1 MLSKEQSALWDAL
14 GLGPQWVSREELEQ
28 LQKAAQKAPTP
39 AASPAEKAAEPKPD
53 VSDTPQAPVERVRA
67 PSAPAENRPL
77 YGSRAVSLVDAE
89 NKDRLRKIKIATWE
103 ELNNIVSQ
111 CTVCD
116 IGKNRTNAVF
126 GTGEPTKDL
135 VLIGEAPGETEDR
148 LGKVFVGASGN
159 LLDVILSSLKLQRGI
174 DLAIVNTLKCR
185 PPHNANPS
193 DEEMS
198 ACRPVLERQI
208 ELLDPKLIVV
218 MGRPAAKWIFGS
230 DASLTSRR
238 GTVYEVSLGGKTR
251 KVIVTYHPSYLL
263 RTPSDKRK
271 AWVDWCLVL
280 QTMRDLKHEDGN
292 V

>member
-14 GLGPQWVSREELEQ
+14 GLGPQWVSRDELEQ
-28 LQKAAQKAPTP
+28 LQKAEQKAPTP
-39 AASPAEKAAEPKPD
+39 VVTPNEKIPEPKP
-53 VSDTPQAPVERVRA
+53 VEKAHVAPPVC
-67 PSAPAENRPL
+67 NRPA
-77 YGSRAVSLVDAE
+77 YGSRAVSLEEAASS
-89 NKDRLRKIKIATWE
+89 DRISKIKIATWE
-103 ELNNIVSQ
+103 ELDNIVSQ

-159 LLDVILSSLKLQRGI
+159 LLDVILSSLKLKRGV

-193 DEEMS
+193 DEEMT

-218 MGRPAAKWIFGS
+218 MGRPAAKWIFGE